1 MSTREKY
8 FSIESLATQAAEM
21 YRTLQELGLIK
32 KQLFVPENSALLVLD
47 MQKIFAQPES
57 HAFIPSFP
65 AIVPGIL
72 RLIDTYVSQNLTII
86 YTQHLNN
93 RKDAGLMAIW
103 WRNLVT
109 ISDPLGEL
117 IPELDTSKG
126 QLFQKSR
133 YDAFLGTGLEK
144 FLIDRGINQV
154 VICGVMTHLC
164 CETTARSAF
173 MHDFEVFFTL
183 DGTATYNRRHHMAS
197 ALNLAHGFAV
207 PVLIDQMIEKIGLNS
222 PL

>member
-1 MSTREKY
+1 MSIREKY
-8 FSIESLATQAAEM
+8 

-72 RLIDTYVSQNLTII
+72 RLIDTYASQNLTII

-109 ISDPLGEL
+109 ISDPLGGL

-144 FLIDRGINQV
+144 FLIDRRINQV

>member
-8 FSIESLATQAAEM
+8 FSIESIATQAAEM

-72 RLIDTYVSQNLTII
+72 RLIDTYTSQNLTII